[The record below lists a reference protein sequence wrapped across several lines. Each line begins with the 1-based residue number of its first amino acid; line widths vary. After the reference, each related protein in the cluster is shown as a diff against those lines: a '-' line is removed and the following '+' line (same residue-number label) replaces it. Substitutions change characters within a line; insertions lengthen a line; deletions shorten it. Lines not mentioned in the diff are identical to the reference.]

1 MVTDDVKNRM
11 PIDDFKKL
19 GLMNNDTLNLTKDDL
34 KELSAGRKSGLLDL
48 KNLEHEGIQIER
60 LKAKVSLQ
68 ENKDGSLSVLVHPI
82 YKNPQ
87 KHSLLN
93 DKEMDSL
100 ITGEKASIVKSY
112 IDEKGKNH
120 KMLIE
125 YDKDTKEFVSMNTN
139 RILVPEKIN
148 NEPLTP
154 AQKAKYKEGE
164 AVTMPDGTMLQP
176 SPTAK
181 NGVRSNNTFLILSIL
196 IDGGVSYLLVKA
208 AQALLGNDRNNDPAR
223 AQSAQINNAFE
234 KGYLEAVKEMEAQ
247 KWNNRNSKLMNFPD
261 DHHKLDLDEL
271 KLKGQNNNKQ
281 ESRSYTRGGISR

>member
-1 MVTDDVKNRM
+1 MVTEELKNKM
-11 PIDDFKKL
+11 PVEDFKKI
-19 GLMNNDTLNLTKDDL
+19 GLMSNDTLNLTREDL

-48 KNLEHEGIQIER
+48 TNLEHEGIQIER
-60 LKAKVSLQ
+60 LKAKISLQ
-68 ENKDGSLSVLVHPI
+68 ENKDGSLSVVLHPI

-93 DKEMDSL
+93 EKEMDSL
-100 ITGEKASIVKSY
+100 ITGEKANIVKSY
-112 IDEKGKNH
+112 LDEKGKNH

-164 AVTMPDGTMLQP
+164 AITMPDRTMLQP

-181 NGVRSNNTFLILSIL
+181 NGVRSNNTFLVLSIL

-208 AQALLGNDRNNDPAR
+208 AQALLGVDTNEDKSAR
-223 AQSAQINNAFE
+223 QSAQLTNAFH
-234 KGYLEAVKEMEAQ
+234 KGYLDAVKEMESQ

-271 KLKGQNNNKQ
+271 KLKGQNGHKQ
-281 ESRSYTRGGISR
+281 ESRGYTRGGASR

>member
-68 ENKDGSLSVLVHPI
+68 ENIDGSLSVVVHPI

-100 ITGEKASIVKSY
+100 ITGEKANIVKSY

-164 AVTMPDGTMLQP
+164 AVTMPDGTMLQS

-181 NGVRSNNTFLILSIL
+181 NGVRSNNTFLVLSIL

-208 AQALLGNDRNNDPAR
+208 AQALLSNDRNNDPGR
-223 AQSAQINNAFE
+223 AQSAQINNAFQ

-281 ESRSYTRGGISR
+281 ESRGYTRGGMSR

>member
-181 NGVRSNNTFLILSIL
+181 NGFRSNNTFLILSIL

-208 AQALLGNDRNNDPAR
+208 AQALLGNDHNNDPAR
-223 AQSAQINNAFE
+223 AQSAQINNAFQ
-234 KGYLEAVKEMEAQ
+234 KGYLEALKEMEAQ

>member
-1 MVTDDVKNRM
+1 MVTEEVKNRM
-11 PIDDFKKL
+11 PVEDFKKI
-19 GLMNNDTLNLTKDDL
+19 GLMSNDTLNLTKEDL

-48 KNLEHEGIQIER
+48 TNLEHEGIQIER
-60 LKAKVSLQ
+60 LKAKISLQ
-68 ENKDGSLSVLVHPI
+68 ENKDGSLSVVLHPI

-93 DKEMDSL
+93 EKEMDSL
-100 ITGEKASIVKSY
+100 ITGEKANIVKSY
-112 IDEKGKNH
+112 LDEKGKNH

-164 AVTMPDGTMLQP
+164 AITMPDGTMLQP

-181 NGVRSNNTFLILSIL
+181 NGVRSNNTFLVLSIL

-208 AQALLGNDRNNDPAR
+208 AQALLGIDRNEEKSAV
-223 AQSAQINNAFE
+223 QSAQLTNAFH
-234 KGYLEAVKEMEAQ
+234 KGYLDAVKEMEAQ

-271 KLKGQNNNKQ
+271 QLKRQNGHKQ
-281 ESRSYTRGGISR
+281 ESRGYTRGGSSR

>member
-1 MVTDDVKNRM
+1 MVTEEVKNKM
-11 PIDDFKKL
+11 PVEDFKKI
-19 GLMNNDTLNLTKDDL
+19 GLMNNDTLNLTKEDL
-34 KELSAGRKSGLLDL
+34 RELSAGRKSGLLDL

-60 LKAKVSLQ
+60 LKAKISLQ
-68 ENKDGSLSVLVHPI
+68 ENKDGSLSVVLHPI

-93 DKEMDSL
+93 DKEMDIL
-100 ITGEKASIVKSY
+100 ITGEKANIVKSY
-112 IDEKGKNH
+112 LDEKGKSH

-148 NEPLTP
+148 NEPLTQ
-154 AQKAKYKEGE
+154 AQKAKYKDGE
-164 AVTMPDGTMLQP
+164 AIKMPDGTMLQP

-181 NGVRSNNTFLILSIL
+181 NGVRSNNTFLVLSIL

-208 AQALLGNDRNNDPAR
+208 AQALLGIGQNEDKSAV
-223 AQSAQINNAFE
+223 QSAQLTNAFH
-234 KGYLEAVKEMEAQ
+234 KGYLDALKEMEAQ

-271 KLKGQNNNKQ
+271 KLKGQNGHKQ
-281 ESRSYTRGGISR
+281 EARGYTRGGMSR

>member
-1 MVTDDVKNRM
+1 MITEEVKNKM
-11 PIDDFKKL
+11 PVEDFKKI
-19 GLMNNDTLNLTKDDL
+19 GLMDNDTLNLTKEDL

-60 LKAKVSLQ
+60 LKAKISLQ
-68 ENKDGSLSVLVHPI
+68 ENKDGSLSVVLHPI

-100 ITGEKASIVKSY
+100 ITGEKANIVKGY
-112 IDEKGKNH
+112 LDEKGKSH

-148 NEPLTP
+148 NEPLTQL
-154 AQKAKYKEGE
+154 QKAKYKEGE
-164 AVTMPDGTMLQP
+164 AITMPDGTMLQP
-176 SPTAK
+176 SPTAR
-181 NGVRSNNTFLILSIL
+181 NGVRSNNTFLVLSIL
-196 IDGGVSYLLVKA
+196 LDGGVSYLLVKA
-208 AQALLGNDRNNDPAR
+208 AQALLGIGRGEDKSAM
-223 AQSAQINNAFE
+223 QSVQLTNAFH
-234 KGYLEAVKEMEAQ
+234 KGYLDALKDMEAQ

-271 KLKGQNNNKQ
+271 KLQGQNGIKQ
-281 ESRSYTRGGISR
+281 ESRGYTRGGMSR

>member
-1 MVTDDVKNRM
+1 MVTEEVKNKM
-11 PIDDFKKL
+11 PVEDFKKI
-19 GLMNNDTLNLTKDDL
+19 GLMNNDTLNLTKEDL

-60 LKAKVSLQ
+60 LKAKISLQ
-68 ENKDGSLSVLVHPI
+68 ENNDGSLSVVLHPI

-100 ITGEKASIVKSY
+100 ITGEKANIVKSY
-112 IDEKGKNH
+112 LDEKGKSH
-120 KMLIE
+120 KILIE

-148 NEPLTP
+148 NEPLTQM
-154 AQKAKYKEGE
+154 QKAKYKEGE
-164 AVTMPDGTMLQP
+164 AITMPDGTMLQP
-176 SPTAK
+176 SPTAR
-181 NGVRSNNTFLILSIL
+181 NGVRSNNTFLVLSIL
-196 IDGGVSYLLVKA
+196 LDGGVSYLLVKA
-208 AQALLGNDRNNDPAR
+208 AQSLLGIGRGEDKSAM
-223 AQSAQINNAFE
+223 QSVQLTNAFH
-234 KGYLEAVKEMEAQ
+234 KGYLDALKDMEAQ

-271 KLKGQNNNKQ
+271 KLQGQNGIKQ
-281 ESRSYTRGGISR
+281 ESRGYTRGGMSR